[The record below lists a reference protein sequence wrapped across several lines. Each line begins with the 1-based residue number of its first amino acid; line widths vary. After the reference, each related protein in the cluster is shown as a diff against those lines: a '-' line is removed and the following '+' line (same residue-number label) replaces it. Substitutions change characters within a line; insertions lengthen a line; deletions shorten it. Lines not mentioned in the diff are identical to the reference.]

1 MGNLTNFKGMFN
13 KERIENLEKRVNELE
28 RKEGISKLSEDVSK
42 RLIHAL
48 IDSNNEMVKRV
59 FDDTCVR
66 SVYGT
71 SVFQPPKAGDI
82 HARNSGFSEEV
93 FKQAMFNGI
102 PDYLKKVEEDKTE
115 APTIASV
122 LEKAKKN
129 TMEIQELLKR
139 TECSNVNEVIS
150 KFELGVSFKKMYDEE
165 ARKRKDLAI
174 QRDRLESEMMRQI
187 EDLKSRRDEL
197 LTATGCANFSD
208 LKNKF
213 LCKDIKRDEL
223 IGEINELAR
232 QRELLNRDLSNK
244 IAKLSDKNQSLMQS
258 EKSLICKLADKNE
271 ELKRVEELSDGRYKE
286 VVWLRGELKNQEQ
299 AVEKLKDE
307 NKQLKYAN
315 SKMAKRTVDS
325 ICSEADIAVGYSNL
339 QKRCKDLERDKK
351 SLLNSERELQ
361 KQVFDLS
368 RDKKYLEMA
377 NTALLQETR
386 KIRESLNER
395 IKKLRQRLKK
405 SSIRYRDLKEIIS
418 HNGLKSV

>member
-1 MGNLTNFKGMFN
+1 MFN
-13 KERIENLEKRVNELE
+13 KERIENLEKRVKELE

-59 FDDTCVR
+59 FDDVCVR

-82 HARNSGFSEEV
+82 HASNAVFSGEV
-93 FKQAMFNGI
+93 FKQAELNGI
-102 PDYLKKVEEDKTE
+102 PYYLKKVEEDKTE

-122 LEKAKKN
+122 LEKARRN
-129 TMEIQELLKR
+129 TIAIQELLKR
-139 TECSNVNEVIS
+139 TGCSNVNEVIS
-150 KFELGVSFKKMYDEE
+150 KFELGVSFKKMYEEE
-165 ARKRKDLAI
+165 ARKRKELAI
-174 QRDRLESEMMRQI
+174 QRDRLESEMMCQI
-187 EDLKSRRDEL
+187 EYLKSVRDEL

-223 IGEINELAR
+223 IEQINELER
-232 QRELLNRDLSNK
+232 QRDLLDRDLRNQ
-244 IAKLSDKNQSLMQS
+244 IAKLSDKNQSLMES
-258 EKSLICKLADKNE
+258 EKSLICKLADKE
-271 ELKRVEELSDGRYKE
+271 VELKRVEVLSDGRYKE

-325 ICSEADIAVGYSNL
+325 ICSEEDIAVGYSNL

-368 RDKKYLEMA
+368 RDKKHLEMA
-377 NTALLQETR
+377 NTAVLQETR

-395 IKKLRQRLKK
+395 IKKLKQRLKK

>member
-1 MGNLTNFKGMFN
+1 MFN

-28 RKEGISKLSEDVSK
+28 RKEVISKISEDVSK

-59 FDDTCVR
+59 FDDVYVV
-66 SVYGT
+66 SVYGK

-82 HARNSGFSEEV
+82 HASNAVFSGEV
-93 FKQAMFNGI
+93 FKQAEFNGI
-102 PDYLKKVEEDKTE
+102 PDSLKKVEEDKTE

-122 LEKAKKN
+122 LEKARRN
-129 TMEIQELLKR
+129 TIAIQELLKR
-139 TECSNVNEVIS
+139 TGCSNVNEVIS

-223 IGEINELAR
+223 IAKINELAR

-258 EKSLICKLADKNE
+258 EKSLICKLAEKNE

-307 NKQLKYAN
+307 NKQLKYDN
-315 SKMAKRTVDS
+315 SKMEKRTLDS
-325 ICSEADIAVGYSNL
+325 ICGESDAIVRYLDL
-339 QKRCKDLERDKK
+339 KKRCEELERDKK
-351 SLLNSERELQ
+351 
-361 KQVFDLS
+361 
-368 RDKKYLEMA
+368 YLDMA
-377 NTALLQETR
+377 NTALLQEDR
-386 KIRESLNER
+386 KIREHLNER
-395 IKKLRQRLKK
+395 IKKLKQRLKK
-405 SSIRYRDLKEIIS
+405 SSIRYRDLKESIP

>member
-1 MGNLTNFKGMFN
+1 MGNHTNFKGMFN
-13 KERIENLEKRVNELE
+13 KERIENLEKRVKELE

-82 HARNSGFSEEV
+82 HASNAVFSGEV
-93 FKQAMFNGI
+93 FKQAEFNGI
-102 PDYLKKVEEDKTE
+102 LDYLKKVEEDKTE

-122 LEKAKKN
+122 LEKARRN
-129 TMEIQELLKR
+129 TIAIQELLKR
-139 TECSNVNEVIS
+139 TGCSNVNEVIS

-165 ARKRKDLAI
+165 ARKRK
-174 QRDRLESEMMRQI
+174 
-187 EDLKSRRDEL
+187 
-197 LTATGCANFSD
+197 
-208 LKNKF
+208 
-213 LCKDIKRDEL
+213 
-223 IGEINELAR
+223 ELAR
-232 QRELLNRDLSNK
+232 QRDLLDCDLRNQ

-258 EKSLICKLADKNE
+258 EKSLICKLADKE
-271 ELKRVEELSDGRYKE
+271 VELKRVEELSDGRYKE

>member
-1 MGNLTNFKGMFN
+1 MFN

-129 TMEIQELLKR
+129 TMAIQELLKR

-165 ARKRKDLAI
+165 ARKRKDLEI

-187 EDLKSRRDEL
+187 EELKSRRDEL
-197 LTATGCANFSD
+197 LIATGCVTFSD

-386 KIRESLNER
+386 KTKDVLNEK

>member
-1 MGNLTNFKGMFN
+1 MGNHTNFKGMFN
-13 KERIENLEKRVNELE
+13 KERIENLEKRVKELE
-28 RKEGISKLSEDVSK
+28 RKEDVSRLSEDRSK

-48 IDSNNEMVKRV
+48 VDSNNEVVKRI
-59 FDDTCVR
+59 FDDVYVT
-66 SVYGT
+66 SVYGVG
-71 SVFQPPKAGDI
+71 VFQPPKAGDI
-82 HARNSGFSEEV
+82 HASNAVFSGEV
-93 FKQAMFNGI
+93 FKQAVFNGI

-129 TMEIQELLKR
+129 TMAIQELLKR
-139 TECSNVNEVIS
+139 TGCSNVNEVIS

-165 ARKRKDLAI
+165 ARKRK
-174 QRDRLESEMMRQI
+174 
-187 EDLKSRRDEL
+187 
-197 LTATGCANFSD
+197 
-208 LKNKF
+208 
-213 LCKDIKRDEL
+213 
-223 IGEINELAR
+223 ELAR
-232 QRELLNRDLSNK
+232 QRDLLDCDLRNQ

-258 EKSLICKLADKNE
+258 EKSLICKLANKE
-271 ELKRVEELSDGRYKE
+271 VELKRVEELSDGRYKE

-307 NKQLKYAN
+307 NKQLKYDN
-315 SKMAKRTVDS
+315 SKMEKRTLDS
-325 ICSEADIAVGYSNL
+325 ICGESDAVVRYL
-339 QKRCKDLERDKK
+339 DLKKRCEELERDKK
-351 SLLNSERELQ
+351 ILLASVKELQ
-361 KQVFDLS
+361 KQVFDIS

-377 NTALLQETR
+377 NTSLLQETR

>member
-129 TMEIQELLKR
+129 TMAIQELLKR

-315 SKMAKRTVDS
+315 SKMAKRTVDP

>member
-13 KERIENLEKRVNELE
+13 KERIENLEKRVKELE
-28 RKEGISKLSEDVSK
+28 RIEGISKLSEDVSK

-48 IDSNNEMVKRV
+48 IDSNNEVVKRV
-59 FDDTCVR
+59 FDDVCVR

-82 HARNSGFSEEV
+82 HASNAV
-93 FKQAMFNGI
+93 FNGI
-102 PDYLKKVEEDKTE
+102 PDSLKKVEEDKME

-122 LEKAKKN
+122 LEKARRN
-129 TMEIQELLKR
+129 TIAIQELLKR
-139 TECSNVNEVIS
+139 TGCSNVNEVIS

-165 ARKRKDLAI
+165 ARKRKELAI
-174 QRDRLESEMMRQI
+174 QRDRLESEMMCKIQ
-187 EDLKSRRDEL
+187 DLESRREEL

-223 IGEINELAR
+223 IEQIKELAR
-232 QRELLNRDLSNK
+232 QRDLLDRDLRNQ

-258 EKSLICKLADKNE
+258 EKSLICKLEDKNE

-286 VVWLRGELKNQEQ
+286 VVWLRGELKKQEQ

-307 NKQLKYAN
+307 NKQLEYDN
-315 SKMAKRTVDS
+315 SKMRKRTLDP
-325 ICSEADIAVGYSNL
+325 ICGESDAVVRYL
-339 QKRCKDLERDKK
+339 DLKKRYEDLEKK
-351 SLLNSERELQ
+351 KKALLASVSELQ

-405 SSIRYRDLKEIIS
+405 SSIRYRDLKESIS